1 MSAVSASRVYLDY
14 AATAPFDTRLYEAL
28 QNASWAN
35 ANALYTEGR
44 EAATQLR
51 DARARI
57 AHALGAHAP
66 SEIIFTSGGS
76 EADNMA
82 IKGLAKP
89 VAGAAHTHVTVSAIE
104 HHAVLNAADA
114 LKSVGYKVDRLMP
127 DANGIIEPAALESL
141 LAAIEDA
148 GDASC
153 LVCIQA
159 VNNEL
164 GTIQPITQLAR
175 VAHEHGALFFCDAVQ
190 ALGKVSLDL
199 ETSDVDACA
208 FSAHKIG
215 APKGVGALYLRR
227 GTRIVPLIHG
237 GGQEAG
243 MRSGTSNVPGACAF
257 AQAVE
262 YAVEEREET
271 WNHVLA
277 LREHLLGAI
286 ARGGFAHE
294 LLVTVPDETAV
305 VPHILS
311 LHVRGLE
318 GETVVL
324 RCDNAGFAISSGS
337 ACSSSSLDPSHV
349 LGAIGLSRD
358 DALGG
363 IRLSF
368 GRETSMEDID
378 RFIEILPEV
387 LR

>member
-1 MSAVSASRVYLDY
+1 MPVASASRIYLDY
-14 AATAPFDTRLYEAL
+14 AATAPFDTRLYEVL

-57 AHALGAHAP
+57 ACALGAHAP

-89 VAGAAHTHVTVSAIE
+89 VTGAAHTHVIVSAIE

-114 LKSVGYKVDRLMP
+114 LKSAGYKVDRLMP
-127 DANGIIEPAALESL
+127 GANGIIDPTALEGL

-153 LVCIQA
+153 LVCVQA

-175 VAHEHGALFFCDAVQ
+175 VAHEHDALFFCDAVQ
-190 ALGKVSLDL
+190 ALGKLSLDL
-199 ETSDVDACA
+199 EASDVDACA

-215 APKGVGALYLRR
+215 APKGIGALYLRR
-227 GTRIVPLIHG
+227 GRRIAPLIHG

-262 YAVEEREET
+262 YAVAEREET
-271 WNHVLA
+271 WNHA
-277 LREHLLGAI
+277 STLRSRLLDAI
-286 ARGGFAHE
+286 GDGGYAHGIT
-294 LLVTVPDETAV
+294 VTLDADAPV

-311 LHVRGLE
+311 LHVKGLE

-349 LGAIGLSRD
+349 LSAMGLSRD

-368 GRETSMEDID
+368 GRETSVEDID
-378 RFIEILPEV
+378 RFVEALPEV

>member
-1 MSAVSASRVYLDY
+1 MPAASAHRVYLDY
-14 AATAPFDTRLYEAL
+14 AATAPFDGRLYPVL
-28 QNASWAN
+28 HDASWAN

-57 AHALGAHAP
+57 ARALGAHAP
-66 SEIIFTSGGS
+66 SEVIFTSGGS

-89 VAGAAHTHVTVSAIE
+89 VAGAAHTHVIVSAIE
-104 HHAVLNAADA
+104 HHAVLHAADA
-114 LKSVGYKVDRLMP
+114 LKSAGYKVDRLMP
-127 DANGIIEPAALESL
+127 DGNGVIDPAALESL

-148 GDASC
+148 GDACC
-153 LVCIQA
+153 LICIQA

-164 GTIQPITQLAR
+164 GTIQPVTQLTR
-175 VAHEHGALFFCDAVQ
+175 IAHGHRALFICDAVQ
-190 ALGKVSLDL
+190 ALGKLPFDL
-199 ETSDVDACA
+199 EASGVDACA

-215 APKGVGALYLRR
+215 APKGIGALYLRR
-227 GTRIVPLIHG
+227 GTRIAPLIHG

-262 YAVEEREET
+262 YAVGEREQT
-271 WNHVLA
+271 WSHVLA
-277 LREHLLGAI
+277 LREHLLDAI

-294 LLVTVPDETAV
+294 LLVTVPDEAAA

-311 LHVRGLE
+311 LHARGLE

-337 ACSSSSLDPSHV
+337 ACSTSSLDPSHV
-349 LGAIGLSRD
+349 LDAIGLSRD

-378 RFIEILPEV
+378 RFIEVLPEV

>member
-1 MSAVSASRVYLDY
+1 MPAASAHRIYLDY
-14 AATAPFDTRLYEAL
+14 AATAPFDERLYPVL
-28 QNASWAN
+28 HDASWAN

-57 AHALGAHAP
+57 ARALGAHAP
-66 SEIIFTSGGS
+66 SEVIFTSGGS

-89 VAGAAHTHVTVSAIE
+89 VAGAAHTHVIVSAIE
-104 HHAVLNAADA
+104 HHAVLHAADA
-114 LKSVGYKVDRLMP
+114 LKSAGYKVDRLMP
-127 DANGIIEPAALESL
+127 DGNGVIDPAALESL

-148 GDASC
+148 GDACC
-153 LVCIQA
+153 LICIQA

-164 GTIQPITQLAR
+164 GTIQPVTQLAR
-175 VAHEHGALFFCDAVQ
+175 IAHEHRALFVCDAVQ
-190 ALGKVSLDL
+190 ALGKTTLDL
-199 ETSDVDACA
+199 EASGVDACA

-215 APKGVGALYLRR
+215 APKGIGALYLRR
-227 GTRIVPLIHG
+227 GTRIAPLIHG

-257 AQAVE
+257 AHAVE
-262 YAVEEREET
+262 YAVGEREQT
-271 WNHVLA
+271 WSHVLA
-277 LREHLLGAI
+277 LREHLLDAI

-294 LLVTVPDETAV
+294 LLVTVPDEAAV

-311 LHVRGLE
+311 LHARGLE

-337 ACSSSSLDPSHV
+337 ACSTSSLDPSHV

-368 GRETSMEDID
+368 GRETNMEDID
-378 RFIEILPEV
+378 RFIEVLPEV

>member
-1 MSAVSASRVYLDY
+1 MPVASAHRVYLDY
-14 AATAPFDTRLYEAL
+14 AATAPFDERLVDEL
-28 QNASWAN
+28 RNASWAN
-35 ANALYTEGR
+35 ANALYAEGR
-44 EAATQLR
+44 EAASQLR
-51 DARARI
+51 DARTRI
-57 AHALGAHAP
+57 ACALGAHAP

-89 VAGAAHTHVTVSAIE
+89 VAGAARTHVIVSAIE

-114 LKSVGYKVDRLMP
+114 LRADGFKVDRMLP
-127 DANGIIEPAALESL
+127 GSDGVIALETL
-141 LAAIEDA
+141 ERQLAVIEDA
-148 GDASC
+148 KDACC
-153 LVCIQA
+153 LVCVQA

-164 GTIQPITQLAR
+164 GTIQPIAQLAR

-190 ALGKVSLDL
+190 ALGKVALDL
-199 ETSDVDACA
+199 EASDVDACA

-215 APKGVGALYLRR
+215 APKGIGALYLRR
-227 GTRIVPLIHG
+227 GTRIAPLIHG

-262 YAVEEREET
+262 SAIAEREEV
-271 WNHVLA
+271 WNHVSMLRSRLLDA
-277 LREHLLGAI
+277 LGNGEY
-286 ARGGFAHE
+286 AH
-294 LLVTVPDETAV
+294 DITATLDADAPV

-311 LHVRGLE
+311 LRVRGLE
-318 GETVVL
+318 GETLVL
-324 RCDNAGFAISSGS
+324 RCDNAGVAISSGS
-337 ACSSSSLDPSHV
+337 ACSTSSLDPSHV
-349 LGAIGLSRD
+349 LTAIGLSHD

-368 GRETSMEDID
+368 GKGTTVEDID
-378 RFIEILPEV
+378 RLIEILPEV

>member
-1 MSAVSASRVYLDY
+1 MPAASVHRVYLDY
-14 AATAPFDTRLYEAL
+14 AATAPFDERLYPVL
-28 QNASWAN
+28 HDASWTN

-57 AHALGAHAP
+57 ARALGAHAP
-66 SEIIFTSGGS
+66 SEVIFTSGGS

-89 VAGAAHTHVTVSAIE
+89 VAGAAHTHVIVSAIE

-114 LKSVGYKVDRLMP
+114 LKSAGYKVDRLMP
-127 DANGIIEPAALESL
+127 DANGVIDPTALESL

-148 GDASC
+148 CC

-164 GTIQPITQLAR
+164 GTIQPVTQLAR
-175 VAHEHGALFFCDAVQ
+175 IAHEHRALFVCDAVQ
-190 ALGKVSLDL
+190 ALGKLSFDL
-199 ETSDVDACA
+199 EASGVDACA

-215 APKGVGALYLRR
+215 APKGIGALYLRR
-227 GTRIVPLIHG
+227 GTRIAPLIHG

-262 YAVEEREET
+262 YAVGEREQT
-271 WNHVLA
+271 WSHVLA
-277 LREHLLGAI
+277 LREHLLDAI

-294 LLVTVPDETAV
+294 LLVTVPDEAAV

-311 LHVRGLE
+311 LHARGLE

-337 ACSSSSLDPSHV
+337 ACSTSSLDPSHV

-368 GRETSMEDID
+368 GRETNMEDID
-378 RFIEILPEV
+378 RFIEVLPEV

>member
-1 MSAVSASRVYLDY
+1 MPAASAHRVYLDY
-14 AATAPFDTRLYEAL
+14 AATAPFDERLYPVL
-28 QNASWAN
+28 HDASWAN

-57 AHALGAHAP
+57 ARALGAHAP
-66 SEIIFTSGGS
+66 SEVIFTSGGS

-89 VAGAAHTHVTVSAIE
+89 VAGAAHTHVIVSAIE

-114 LKSVGYKVDRLMP
+114 LKSTGYKVDRLMP
-127 DANGIIEPAALESL
+127 GSDGIIVPEALERQ

-148 GDASC
+148 GDACC
-153 LVCIQA
+153 LVCVQA

-164 GTIQPITQLAR
+164 GTIQPIEELALIT
-175 VAHEHGALFFCDAVQ
+175 HEHGALFACDAVQ
-190 ALGKVSLDL
+190 ALGKIALDL
-199 ETSDVDACA
+199 EASGVDACA

-215 APKGVGALYLRR
+215 APKGIGALYLRR
-227 GTRIVPLIHG
+227 GTRIAPLIHG

-262 YAVEEREET
+262 YAVGEREQT
-271 WNHVLA
+271 WSYVLA
-277 LREHLLGAI
+277 LREHVLDAI

-311 LHVRGLE
+311 LHARGLE

-337 ACSSSSLDPSHV
+337 ACSTSSLDPSHV

-378 RFIEILPEV
+378 RFIEALPEV

>member
-1 MSAVSASRVYLDY
+1 
-14 AATAPFDTRLYEAL
+14 
-28 QNASWAN
+28 
-35 ANALYTEGR
+35 
-44 EAATQLR
+44 
-51 DARARI
+51 
-57 AHALGAHAP
+57 
-66 SEIIFTSGGS
+66 
-76 EADNMA
+76 MA

-89 VAGAAHTHVTVSAIE
+89 VAGAAHTHVIVSAIE

-114 LKSVGYKVDRLMP
+114 LKSAGYKVDRLMP
-127 DANGIIEPAALESL
+127 GSDGIIVPEALERQ

-148 GDASC
+148 GDACC
-153 LVCIQA
+153 LVCVQA

-164 GTIQPITQLAR
+164 GTIQPIEELALIT
-175 VAHEHGALFFCDAVQ
+175 HEHGALFACDAVQ
-190 ALGKVSLDL
+190 ALGKLSFDL
-199 ETSDVDACA
+199 EASGVDACA

-215 APKGVGALYLRR
+215 APKGIGALYLRR
-227 GTRIVPLIHG
+227 GTRIAPLIHG

-262 YAVEEREET
+262 YAVGEREQT
-271 WNHVLA
+271 WSHVLA
-277 LREHLLGAI
+277 LREHLLDAI

-294 LLVTVPDETAV
+294 LLVTVPDEAAV

-311 LHVRGLE
+311 LHARGLE

-337 ACSSSSLDPSHV
+337 ACSTSSLDPSHV

-368 GRETSMEDID
+368 GRETNMEDID
-378 RFIEILPEV
+378 RFIEVLPEV

>member
-1 MSAVSASRVYLDY
+1 MPAASVHRVYLDY
-14 AATAPFDTRLYEAL
+14 AATAPFDERLYPVL
-28 QNASWAN
+28 HDASWAN

-57 AHALGAHAP
+57 ARALGAHAP
-66 SEIIFTSGGS
+66 SEVIFTSGGS

-82 IKGLAKP
+82 VKGLARP
-89 VAGAAHTHVTVSAIE
+89 VAGATRTHVIVSAIE

-114 LKSVGYKVDRLMP
+114 LKSTGYKVDRLMP
-127 DANGIIEPAALESL
+127 DANGVIDPTALESL
-141 LAAIEDA
+141 LAAIENA

-175 VAHEHGALFFCDAVQ
+175 IAHEHRALFVCDAVQ
-190 ALGKVSLDL
+190 ALGKLSFDL
-199 ETSDVDACA
+199 EASGVDACA

-215 APKGVGALYLRR
+215 APKGIGALYLRR
-227 GTRIVPLIHG
+227 GTRIAPLIHG

-262 YAVEEREET
+262 YAVGEREQT
-271 WNHVLA
+271 WSHVLA
-277 LREHLLGAI
+277 LREHLLDAI

-294 LLVTVPDETAV
+294 LLVTVPDEAAV

-311 LHVRGLE
+311 LHARGLE

-337 ACSSSSLDPSHV
+337 ACSTSSLDPSHV

-368 GRETSMEDID
+368 GRETNMEDID
-378 RFIEILPEV
+378 RFIEVLPEV

>member
-1 MSAVSASRVYLDY
+1 MPVASVHRVYLDY
-14 AATAPFDTRLYEAL
+14 AATAPFDERLYPAL
-28 QNASWAN
+28 HGASWAN
-35 ANALYTEGR
+35 ANALYAEGR

-57 AHALGAHAP
+57 AHALGAHTP

-82 IKGLAKP
+82 VKGLARP
-89 VAGAAHTHVTVSAIE
+89 VAGATHTHVVVSAIE

-114 LKSVGYKVDRLMP
+114 LKADGFKVDRLMP
-127 DANGIIEPAALESL
+127 GSDGIIIPEALERQ

-148 GDASC
+148 GDACC
-153 LVCIQA
+153 LVCVQA

-164 GTIQPITQLAR
+164 GTIQPIEELAHI
-175 VAHEHGALFFCDAVQ
+175 AHEHGALFTCDAVQ
-190 ALGKVSLDL
+190 ALGKIVLDL
-199 ETSDVDACA
+199 EASGVDACA

-215 APKGVGALYLRR
+215 APKGIGALYLRR
-227 GTRIVPLIHG
+227 GTRIAALIHG

-243 MRSGTSNVPGACAF
+243 LRSGTSNVPGACAF

-262 YAVEEREET
+262 YAIAEREQT
-271 WNHVLA
+271 WSHVLA
-277 LREHLLGAI
+277 LRTRLLDAI
-286 ARGGFAHE
+286 SRVGSAHD
-294 LLVTVPDETAV
+294 LRATLKGDADV

-311 LHVRGLE
+311 LHAKGLE

-337 ACSSSSLDPSHV
+337 ACSTSSLDPSHV
-349 LGAIGLSRD
+349 LAAIGLSRD

-368 GRETSMEDID
+368 GRNTSVEDID

>member
-1 MSAVSASRVYLDY
+1 MPAASASRVYLDY
-14 AATAPFDTRLYEAL
+14 AATAPFDERLRSVL
-28 QNASWAN
+28 LDASWAN
-35 ANALYTEGR
+35 ANALYEEGR
-44 EAATQLR
+44 EAAAQLR

-57 AHALGAHAP
+57 ARALGAHAP

-76 EADNMA
+76 EGDNMA

-89 VAGAAHTHVTVSAIE
+89 VTGAAHTHVVVSSIE

-114 LKSVGYKVDRLMP
+114 LKAHGFKVDKLMP
-127 DANGIIEPAALESL
+127 GPDGVITSATLEQR

-148 GDASC
+148 GDACC
-153 LVCIQA
+153 LVCVQA

-164 GTIQPITQLAR
+164 GTIQPITQLANI
-175 VAHEHGALFFCDAVQ
+175 AHEHKALFVCDAVQ
-190 ALGKVSLDL
+190 ALGKIDLDL
-199 ETSDVDACA
+199 EASGVDACA

-215 APKGVGALYLRR
+215 APKGIGALYLRR
-227 GTRIVPLIHG
+227 GTRIAPLICG

-262 YAVEEREET
+262 YAVAEREET
-271 WNHVLA
+271 WAHAFA
-277 LREHLLGAI
+277 LRTRLLDSI
-286 ARGGFAHE
+286 AHGSYAHG
-294 LLVTVPDETAV
+294 LSVTIANDENV

-311 LHVRGLE
+311 LYARGLE
-318 GETVVL
+318 GETAVL
-324 RCDNAGFAISSGS
+324 RCDNVGIAISSGS
-337 ACSSSSLDPSHV
+337 ACSTSSLDPSHV
-349 LGAIGLSRD
+349 LTAIGLCRD

-368 GRETSMEDID
+368 GKDTSIEDID